1 MTKRPERR
9 RRRSEHAHQA
19 ISYFLQALKE
29 RAGVKAL
36 ALTTHD
42 GLLLG
47 AAGEHLDLE
56 WMGALG
62 ASSARTTL
70 KWEGTTLHVQP
81 VSLKDAELCLTSA
94 GRAIPPDLVEDGLT
108 RILAA

>member
-1 MTKRPERR
+1 MKNERR
-9 RRRSEHAHQA
+9 RRRSELAHEA
-19 ISYFLQALKE
+19 ITLFLESLREKAGLQA
-29 RAGVKAL
+29 V
-36 ALTTHD
+36 ALTTKD

-47 AAGEHLDLE
+47 AAGEKLDLE

-62 ASSARTTL
+62 ASSARRSL

-81 VSLKDAELCLTSA
+81 LALNDVELCLTSA
-94 GRAIPPDLVEDGLT
+94 GKPVPGTLLQAGLS

>member
-1 MTKRPERR
+1 MKTERR
-9 RRRSEHAHQA
+9 RRRSQRAHEA
-19 ISYFLQALKE
+19 ITLFLESLLEKAGL
-29 RAGVKAL
+29 RAV
-36 ALTTHD
+36 ALTTRD

-47 AAGEHLDLE
+47 GAGPGLDLE

-62 ASSARTTL
+62 ASSARATL

-81 VSLKDAELCLTSA
+81 LELNDVELCLTSA
-94 GRAIPPDLVEDGLT
+94 GKPVPRSLLQGGLT